1 MSDSVY
7 KELCKT
13 MAKLGGRYPGRD
25 IPEFY
30 DLVEELYTP
39 EQAAAAAAMT
49 SRQMTAQAIA
59 ENLGRS
65 ATETR
70 TVLEGMSD
78 KLLCMSMDKDQTRYY
93 ISVPFVPGIFE
104 FQFSRGTWT
113 ERDRR
118 IARLIHA
125 YKTAFD
131 RDNPPPAE
139 SAFSMNRVIPIN
151 ETIRSESKIHTF
163 SQMNSY
169 IDQADTIG
177 VYTCFCRHEAKLLDE
192 KDDCGMPMEV
202 CMLFG
207 SGARFFID
215 RGVARQLTKEEA
227 KKVLREAAEA
237 GLVHAGLNSQKLDF
251 ICNCCRCHCMIMKDA
266 LSRPKP
272 GLYLQSGY
280 QPVIDSD
287 LCAACETCIERCPA
301 TALTMSDDIPVMDPD
316 RCIGCG
322 VCAVGCPADAIEMA
336 PKEDIP
342 IPPSTPRELMKMAAA
357 KA

>member
-1 MSDSVY
+1 MRQDIY
-7 KELCKT
+7 KDLCKT
-13 MAKLGGRYPGRD
+13 MADLGGRYPGKD

-39 EQAAAAAAMT
+39 AEAAAAAAMT
-49 SRQMTAQAIA
+49 SRQMTAQAVA
-59 ENLGRS
+59 ENLGWS
-65 ATETR
+65 AADAR
-70 TVLEGMSD
+70 AVLEGLSD
-78 KLLCMSMDKDQTRYY
+78 KLLCLSVDKDGTRYY
-93 ISVPFVPGIFE
+93 VSVPFVPGIFE

-113 ERDRR
+113 EKDRR

-125 YKTAFD
+125 YKNAFD

-139 SAFSMNRVIPIN
+139 AAFSMNRVIPIN
-151 ETIRSESKIHTF
+151 ETIRSESKIHPF

-227 KKVLREAAEA
+227 KKVLRTAAEA

-266 LSRPKP
+266 LGRPKP
-272 GLYLQSGY
+272 GRYLQSGY
-280 QPVIDSD
+280 HPRMDPD
-287 LCAACETCIERCPA
+287 LCIGCETCIGRCPA
-301 TALTMSDDIPVMDPD
+301 AALTISGGIPVMDPD

-322 VCAVGCPADAIEMA
+322 VCAVGCFAGAIAMA
-336 PKEDIP
+336 PQEEIP
-342 IPPSTPRELMKMAAA
+342 IPPATTKDLMKMAAS
-357 KA
+357 KT